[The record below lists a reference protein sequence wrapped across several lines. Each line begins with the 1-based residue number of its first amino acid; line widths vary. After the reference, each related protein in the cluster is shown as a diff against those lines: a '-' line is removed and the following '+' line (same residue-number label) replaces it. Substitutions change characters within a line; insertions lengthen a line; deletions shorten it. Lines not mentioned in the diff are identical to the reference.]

1 MLESTS
7 DTTAGWW
14 NLLKSTSWWHGWN
27 QQVTTLTDAVTRW
40 YQQFGIIM
48 GVRPQAAPPFNG
60 SLLIST
66 GDHINKIGALL
77 ITTMSPTCEFSASGI
92 TLQWWQLW
100 IPTGTLITTLTL

>member
-1 MLESTS
+1 
-7 DTTAGWW
+7 
-14 NLLKSTSWWHGWN
+14 
-27 QQVTTLTDAVTRW
+27 
-40 YQQFGIIM
+40 M

-92 TLQWWQLW
+92 TLQ
-100 IPTGTLITTLTL
+100 